1 MKARLAFVHALSPLH
16 AGTGQGLGV
25 IDLPVAREKA
35 TNIPYLPGS
44 SLKGVLRDACD
55 DAQTRED
62 VFGPDTTSGESYASS
77 VAFTDLRLVLL
88 PVRSVSGTLA
98 WITAPYILLRFM
110 RDLDAVGMRPPVSTI
125 PELNNL
131 DEAAVIPE
139 GSGITHNGQVLV
151 EDLDLRARGLDE
163 VAKWAEWLGKQV
175 FPDDPKWQEFL
186 AEHICLVHDDVFGF
200 LVNTATEVFARIRLQ
215 RESKTVEKG
224 GLWYEE
230 ALPAETILSG
240 IILASPVRSTP
251 EQVFAVLEKLTEKPL
266 QLGGKATVGSGL
278 CRVILRRGSD
288 CAD

>member
-1 MKARLAFVHALSPLH
+1 M
-16 AGTGQGLGV
+16 

-62 VFGPDTTSGESYASS
+62 VFGPDTTSGELTSS

-110 RDLDAVGMRPPVSTI
+110 RDLMLWNASPVSTI

-266 QLGGKATVGSGL
+266 QLGGNTVGSGL
-278 CRVILRRGSD
+278 CRVILRRGAIVQTRD
-288 CAD
+288 QKYARRFTGR